1 MERSEEEEAAKAV
14 VSAIQASE
22 DAKAAEE
29 TFTATLAVLSAN
41 HRATTA
47 EVDVLHLAL
56 EQSDDR
62 TRRIRQR
69 APIKRAIIEVQVR
82 AANQRNGTAEPEEGL
97 CNDTVKTGWMP
108 KLFNGMIGNDADPDV
123 KRMALEAAE
132 RAHINQIY
140 PDGASKQQWDAFI
153 ADYRIRQALWIRDHP
168 GKTTGGT
175 RRQPSAGAATPTG
188 YEIGCT
194 KHMRR

>member
-1 MERSEEEEAAKAV
+1 MTQTPTSGV
-14 VSAIQASE
+14 W
-22 DAKAAEE
+22 
-29 TFTATLAVLSAN
+29 
-41 HRATTA
+41 
-47 EVDVLHLAL
+47 
-56 EQSDDR
+56 
-62 TRRIRQR
+62 
-69 APIKRAIIEVQVR
+69 P
-82 AANQRNGTAEPEEGL
+82 
-97 CNDTVKTGWMP
+97 WM
-108 KLFNGMIGNDADPDV
+108 
-123 KRMALEAAE
+123 EAAE